1 MAMSNANLAATI
13 KRAAANTSDII
24 KKKARIKEK
33 MGAIELKQKEILEAK
48 LAKLKEEY
56 DDLSQQQEIF
66 EKPIRE
72 FTGGYSTEDLVKV
85 EIVETGTDKNGKPIR
100 KTLYELRYP
109 DTILPPSEV
118 PTAEGAPE
126 EATRVD
132 VSVETDDTAPTD
144 FAPMEPDDNEMPF
157 SE

>member
-1 MAMSNANLAATI
+1 MAMSNATLAATI
-13 KRAAANTSDII
+13 KRVAANTSDII
-24 KKKARIKEK
+24 KKKVRIKEK
-33 MGAIELKQKEILEAK
+33 MDAIELKQKEILEAK
-48 LAKLKEEY
+48 LTKLKEEY

-72 FTGGYSTEDLVKV
+72 FTGGYGTEDLVKIEV
-85 EIVETGTDKNGKPIR
+85 VETGTDKNGKPIR

-144 FAPMEPDDNEMPF
+144 FAPMESDDNEMPF

>member
-33 MGAIELKQKEILEAK
+33 MDAIELRQKEILEAK

-85 EIVETGTDKNGKPIR
+85 EVVETGTDKNGKPIR

-109 DTILPPSEV
+109 DTVIPPSEI
-118 PTAEGAPE
+118 PAEEGAPE
-126 EATRVD
+126 EAARVEMP
-132 VSVETDDTAPTD
+132 VETADAAPTD
-144 FAPMEPDDNEMPF
+144 FAPIESDDNEMPF